1 MLFQLTLMTAMG
13 RPAQAMV
20 TVWMGITST
29 VVVVILGLLV
39 QTVEVSIVMNL

>member
-13 RPAQAMV
+13 RPAQAMA
-20 TVWMGITST
+20 TVWMAITST

-39 QTVEVSIVMNL
+39 LTVKVSII